1 MLDFLKPMK
10 DEPFDFLTFLEGEK
24 KDSIHIQGTEYKD
37 PGEKIGGNSL
47 GDTYHVILFKDHKTD
62 KNKYD
67 DLDTFEAI
75 LCEPLEYISGLIPS
89 GFYGII
95 ARKTTTSDKIINKL
109 LDNVKE
115 TM

>member
-10 DEPFDFLTFLEGEK
+10 NEKYDFLTFLAGEQ
-24 KDSIHIQGTEYKD
+24 KDSIHIEGTEYKD
-37 PGEKIGGNSL
+37 PGEKLGGNNL
-47 GDTYHVILFKDHKTD
+47 GDSYHVVLFKDHKTD
-62 KNKYD
+62 KDKYAE
-67 DLDTFEAI
+67 LDTFEAI
-75 LCEPLEYISGLIPS
+75 LCEPLEYISGLIPA

-109 LDNVKE
+109 LDNVKQ